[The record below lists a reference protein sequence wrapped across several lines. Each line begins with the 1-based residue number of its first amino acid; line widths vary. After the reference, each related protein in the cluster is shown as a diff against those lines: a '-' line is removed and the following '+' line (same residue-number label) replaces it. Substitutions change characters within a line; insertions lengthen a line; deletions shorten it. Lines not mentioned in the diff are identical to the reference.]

1 MHVEGPL
8 NAEAIHAMALHAGE
22 GVGVP
27 QDWGTALDLLLRSAE
42 QGFPLAQAS
51 LAALASDW
59 PLAHDLVTRNATAS
73 ADWQRMRRA
82 IDLPAWFAV
91 PKMGIVSASPRIAIV
106 EDFASRDICDWL
118 IERARPRLTPAKVFD
133 LVSGAPAHEDV
144 RDNSAFHFATDD
156 GDLILQLLRNR
167 IAAVTELFV
176 AGMEAAAVLHYT
188 VGQRFLP
195 HYDFLDQS
203 HTGHAREIAK
213 GGQRVL
219 TFLLS
224 LNDDYEGGETQ
235 FPILSKRYRGRTGN
249 ALFFWNVEPD
259 GSPDQRV
266 LHAGLPP
273 TRGEKWMLSQ
283 WIRGRL

>member
-1 MHVEGPL
+1 MEDSIS
-8 NAEAIHAMALHAGE
+8 AEVVHLMALHAGE

-27 QDWGTALDLLLRSAE
+27 QDWGAALDLLLRSAE
-42 QGFPLAQAS
+42 LGWPLAQAS
-51 LAALASDW
+51 LAGLAGQWALARA
-59 PLAHDLVTRNATAS
+59 LAKGEPAS
-73 ADWQRMRRA
+73 ADWKGLRNA

-91 PKMGIVSASPRIAIV
+91 PKMGIVSASPRIAVV
-106 EDFASRDICDWL
+106 EDFASPEVCDWL
-118 IERARPRLTPAKVFD
+118 IERARPKLGPAHVFD
-133 LVSGAPAHEDV
+133 LVSGGPTHEAV
-144 RDNSAFHFATDD
+144 RDNSACYFTVDD
-156 GDLILQLLRNR
+156 GDLILQFLRNR

-176 AGMEAAAVLHYT
+176 PGLEATAVLHYT

-195 HYDFLDQS
+195 HHDYLDDA
-203 HTGHAREIAK
+203 HPGHAKEMAE

-235 FPILSKRYRGRTGN
+235 FPIISKRYRGKTGN

-259 GSPDQRV
+259 GSPDRRV
-266 LHAGLPP
+266 MHAGLPP

>member
-1 MHVEGPL
+1 
-8 NAEAIHAMALHAGE
+8 MALHAGE

-27 QDWGTALDLLLRSAE
+27 QDWSNALDLLLRSAE
-42 QGFPLAQAS
+42 LGWPLAQATLS
-51 LAALASDW
+51 GLAGDW
-59 PLAHDLVTRNATAS
+59 PSAQDILTRNTAV
-73 ADWQRMRRA
+73 AGDWNRLRTA

-91 PKMGIVSASPRIAIV
+91 PKMGVVSASPRIAVI
-106 EDFASRDICDWL
+106 DNFASAEICGWL
-118 IERARPRLTPAKVFD
+118 IERARPRLIAAKVFD
-133 LVSGAPAHEDV
+133 LVSGGPAHEDV
-144 RDNSAFHFATDD
+144 RDNRAFHFRIDD
-156 GDLILQLLRNR
+156 GDLVLQLLRAR

-176 AGMEAAAVLHYT
+176 AGMEAPAVLHYR
-188 VGQRFLP
+188 VGERFLP
-195 HYDFLDQS
+195 HYDFLDEK
-203 HTGHAREIAK
+203 HPGHATEIARN
-213 GGQRVL
+213 GQRVL

-235 FPILSKRYRGRTGN
+235 FPILSKRYRGKTGN

-266 LHAGLPP
+266 MHAGLPP